1 MIAPNKKYARCAIY
15 ARVSTDDQTRGDYNS
30 LESQHDICRHLIG
43 VHQHEGWQE
52 THFFEDPGFSGKNL
66 ERPGIQALIEAIKR
80 REIDV
85 VITYKIDRVARS
97 VRDFFDFW
105 QLLEDH
111 EANFVSATES
121 FDTGTPAGRLM
132 LNMLLGFGQYER
144 ELTAERITDK
154 LIERAKRGKW
164 AGGAVPL
171 GYDYDPQ
178 TKKLSPNREETA
190 LVKRIYTLSAEYAN
204 ATLVAQQINNEGA
217 RTRQR
222 VYQSRDGERHVGGK
236 RFRSDKI
243 KQIVGNAIYK
253 GVIQHRGEEYP
264 GEHEG
269 IITPKL
275 WEKAN
280 EALNKLRIEPT
291 PERKSD
297 KHQAALKGL
306 AHCGHCGNSLIP
318 HPSGKKDANGKQYL
332 YYKCGCV
339 NRDGQHSECPLRS
352 VPARPLEKIVVDLIG
367 ELGQHPTI
375 IEKSIAQSNSQKQK
389 SLRPLKKKLA
399 ELNKRHGEISA
410 QLRRYLELAGKG
422 DRHFS
427 FEIRA
432 EAEKLAADKH
442 AVEIERD
449 KVRIEIDYKERVV
462 TDHQVIAERLRH
474 FKDTFD
480 ALPYE
485 DQKEALRL
493 ILKSICIK
501 KFDPENDRLPSG
513 KPFTTLQIRTSLYLV
528 QLEFIANDLIPTTYK
543 GGGESSTF
551 VPYGRDDWIRT
562 SDLCVPNAAL
572 CQTELHPVIFG
583 IKIKQTHFQN
593 ARSLLSRPTGPSLSS
608 CPSPRSSEKPL

>member
-1 MIAPNKKYARCAIY
+1 M
-15 ARVSTDDQTRGDYNS
+15 
-30 LESQHDICRHLIG
+30 
-43 VHQHEGWQE
+43 
-52 THFFEDPGFSGKNL
+52 
-66 ERPGIQALIEAIKR
+66 
-80 REIDV
+80 
-85 VITYKIDRVARS
+85 
-97 VRDFFDFW
+97 
-105 QLLEDH
+105 
-111 EANFVSATES
+111 
-121 FDTGTPAGRLM
+121 
-132 LNMLLGFGQYER
+132 
-144 ELTAERITDK
+144 
-154 LIERAKRGKW
+154 
-164 AGGAVPL
+164 
-171 GYDYDPQ
+171 
-178 TKKLSPNREETA
+178 
-190 LVKRIYTLSAEYAN
+190 
-204 ATLVAQQINNEGA
+204 
-217 RTRQR
+217 
-222 VYQSRDGERHVGGK
+222 
-236 RFRSDKI
+236 
-243 KQIVGNAIYK
+243 
-253 GVIQHRGEEYP
+253 
-264 GEHEG
+264 
-269 IITPKL
+269 
-275 WEKAN
+275 
-280 EALNKLRIEPT
+280 
-291 PERKSD
+291 
-297 KHQAALKGL
+297 
-306 AHCGHCGNSLIP
+306 
-318 HPSGKKDANGKQYL
+318 
-332 YYKCGCV
+332 
-339 NRDGQHSECPLRS
+339 
-352 VPARPLEKIVVDLIG
+352 VDLIG

>member
-85 VITYKIDRVARS
+85 VVTYKLDRVARS

-144 ELTAERITDK
+144 ELTAERISDK
-154 LIERAKRGKW
+154 LAERAKRGKW
-164 AGGAVPL
+164 AGGTIPL

-178 TKKLSPNREETA
+178 TKKLNANQDEAA
-190 LVKRIYTLSAEYAN
+190 LVKRIYTLAAEWGD
-204 ATLVAQQINNEGA
+204 ATMIAQQINDEGA

-222 VYQSRDGERHVGGK
+222 VYQSRGGEKQVGGK

-243 KQIVGNAIYK
+243 KQLVANPLYK
-253 GVIQHRGEEYP
+253 GVVRHRDQEYP
-264 GEHEG
+264 GEHAG
-269 IITPKL
+269 IVSSKL
-275 WEKAN
+275 WDKAN
-280 EALNKLRIEPT
+280 ESLNKRELEPA
-291 PERKSD
+291 PAVRQSD

-339 NRDGQHSECPLRS
+339 NRDGQHSDCPLRS
-352 VPARPLEKIVVDLIG
+352 VPARPLEKIVVELIG
-367 ELGQHPTI
+367 ELGRNPAI
-375 IEKSIAQSNSQKQK
+375 IKKSIAASNSQKQK

-399 ELNKRHGEISA
+399 ELNKRHGEISS
-410 QLRRYLELAGKG
+410 QLRHYLELAGKG

-442 AVEIERD
+442 SIEIERD
-449 KVRIEIDYKERVV
+449 KVRIDIDYKERVV
-462 TDHQVIAERLRH
+462 TDHEIIASRLSH

-493 ILKSICIK
+493 ILKGICIK

-513 KPFTTLQIRTSLYLV
+513 KPCTTLKIRTSLYLV
-528 QLEFIANDLIPTTYK
+528 QLEFIASDLMPTLSRI
-543 GGGESSTF
+543 GGESSSF
-551 VPYGRDDWIRT
+551 VPSGGEGGIRT
-562 SDLCVPNAAL
+562 LGTVSGTLPFQGSTIGHSVTSPGAA
-572 CQTELHPVIFG
+572 TNGKGYVYV
-583 IKIKQTHFQN
+583 
-593 ARSLLSRPTGPSLSS
+593 
-608 CPSPRSSEKPL
+608 